1 MARRIADN
9 NIYVIYAAVLLLG
22 VAYGTSIAVLAI
34 HLDAHGIPKIAMGGL
49 AAAFATGIV
58 ALSLPAGWLV
68 QRVGAKKTLLGA
80 LVGYSVC
87 VGCFPFLSTVTALS
101 VARFFDGAFSVG
113 VWVAAETALLKRSDK
128 ANKAFVMSL
137 YAISLAV
144 GYVLGP
150 LASTLLVR
158 VSGTS
163 ATFVAAGVLAIVAAL
178 VVATR
183 LDVDDPPKAGV
194 ARRSRIDD
202 GDRGAKKEDDAG
214 PSSASG
220 LSIFWRT
227 KTSCLATFSYGYF
240 QASVVLFLP
249 LYLIESKNVP
259 QDRTILVTAFFAAGM
274 LAMATWVSKL
284 GDRHGHL
291 LVMRTLGAI
300 GGTMVASFVL
310 LDSFPLMCGAVFVAG
325 ATLASISPVSLALQG
340 VITPHAD
347 LGRANA
353 FYNAAYAAGMLVGP
367 PISSVIFTRFGG
379 AAMLFHLAALWGG
392 FVAFTLVFAADDP
405 RSRSRD
411 ARAAMLR

>member
-1 MARRIADN
+1 VRRSISDR

-58 ALSLPAGWLV
+58 CLSIPAGWFV
-68 QRVGAKKTLLGA
+68 QRIGAKKTLLGA
-80 LVGYSVC
+80 LLGYAVC
-87 VGCFPFLSTVTALS
+87 VTSFPFLATVPALS

-113 VWVAAETALLKRSDK
+113 VWVAAETALLKRADA

-137 YAISLAV
+137 YAVSLAV

-150 LASTLLVR
+150 LGATVLVR
-158 VSGTS
+158 FSGTA
-163 ATFVAAGVLAIVAAL
+163 ATFVAAGVLAVVAAA
-178 VVATR
+178 VVAAR
-183 LDVDDPPKAGV
+183 LE
-194 ARRSRIDD
+194 
-202 GDRGAKKEDDAG
+202 GDRGA
-214 PSSASG
+214 SSTSTSTSTSRGTRGAVV
-220 LSIFWRT
+220 FWRT

-249 LYLIESKNVP
+249 LYLMEAKHVA
-259 QDRTILVTAFFAAGM
+259 QERTILVTAFFAAGM

-291 LVMRTLGAI
+291 LVMRTLGAV

-310 LDSFPLMCGAVFVAG
+310 LSSFPLMCCAVFVAG

-367 PISSVIFTRFGG
+367 PISSVIFTGFGG
-379 AAMLFHLAALWGG
+379 AAMLLHLAALWAG
-392 FVAFTLVFAADDP
+392 FVAFTVAFAADDP
-405 RSRSRD
+405 RARGRS
-411 ARAAMLR
+411 AAAAMLR